1 MPKITFEKERI
12 QVVAPMH
19 SNLREIAVA
28 NKIPIYAGMA
38 QVANCRGNGRCGTCR
53 VELSGEN
60 IKPRNAVE
68 ETKLKGAAPT
78 LRLACQIEVLG
89 DMVVKTQGEEAM
101 QTVPSAEPVLAGVA
115 GDSHGAGHAHA
126 EHPPVPY
133 FAIAAILFVMTIVT
147 IAVSFINLGKAGN
160 VILALAVASF
170 KASLV
175 MLFFMHL
182 KYEKKIL
189 VLIAL
194 TPFVLAAILAF
205 ALFPDIVF
213 GR

>member
-1 MPKITFEKERI
+1 MPKITFEKERK
-12 QVVAPMH
+12 QVIVPMH

-28 NKIPIYAGMA
+28 NDIGIYSGMA
-38 QVANCRGNGRCGTCR
+38 KAVNCHGNGHCGTCR
-53 VELSGEN
+53 VEISGEN
-60 IKPRNAVE
+60 LKPRNAVE
-68 ETKLKGAAPT
+68 DAKLKGIAN
-78 LRLACQIEVLG
+78 LRLACQVEILG
-89 DMVVKTQGEEAM
+89 DLVVKTQAEEVA
-101 QTVPSAEPVLAGVA
+101 APV
-115 GDSHGAGHAHA
+115 GAAAPADAHGHAHA

-133 FAIAAILFVMTIVT
+133 FAIAAILFVMTIIT

-182 KYEKKIL
+182 KYERKIL

>member
-1 MPKITFEKERI
+1 MPKITFEKERV
-12 QVVAPMH
+12 QVIAPMH

-28 NKIPIYAGMA
+28 NKIPVYQGAA

-60 IKPRNAVE
+60 IQPRNAVE
-68 ETKLKGAAPT
+68 EAKLKGASPA

-89 DMVVKTQGEEAM
+89 DLVVKTQGEGVTHHE
-101 QTVPSAEPVLAGVA
+101 PEPVLAGA
-115 GDSHGAGHAHA
+115 GGSHGSAHAHA

-133 FAIAAILFVMTIVT
+133 FVIAGILFVMTVLT

-160 VILALAVASF
+160 VVLALAVASF

-189 VLIAL
+189 VMIAL
-194 TPFVLAAILAF
+194 APFLLAAILAF